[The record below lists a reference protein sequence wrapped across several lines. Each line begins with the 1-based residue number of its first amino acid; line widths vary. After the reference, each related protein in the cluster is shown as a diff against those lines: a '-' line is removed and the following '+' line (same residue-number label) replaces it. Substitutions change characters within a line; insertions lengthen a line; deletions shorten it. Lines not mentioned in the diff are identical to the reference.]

1 MSILYYLKPQ
11 YFPPGVEDWKEFLRQ
26 RREERKRFKRI
37 LKTTTI
43 TKKILSVPDAYVIE
57 QALRT
62 EEDLAVAAML
72 MDGML

>member
-11 YFPPGVEDWKEFLRQ
+11 YDTPGVEDWREYLRQ
-26 RREERKRFKRI
+26 RREERKRIKRI

-43 TKKILSVPDAYVIE
+43 TRRVLRTPDAYVIE

-62 EEDLAVAAML
+62 EEDLMVATMMMEGL
-72 MDGML
+72 I